1 MVQRHSLTFNDDS
14 YAVLNSEPRPESY
27 REDWVTANNN
37 SYYAQSGIIYPETH
51 ALNESDQASLY
62 ANLASGAESGW
73 DYSSRWIANPS
84 DAVNDVYF
92 PLRSL
97 NTVNVIGV
105 DVNSILYANEI
116 TIAGYLRDTGDN
128 TAAAEFEELA
138 KNRSVSMFELMWND
152 KYNSYFD
159 YNLTSNAQNLYIP
172 ADEDT
177 TEAQR
182 ADAPDGYQVSF
193 NAAQFYPFW
202 LGAAPSQLKNNP
214 LAVRNI
220 YSRVAKLLANKAGG
234 IAATNLKTGQQ

>member
-1 MVQRHSLTFNDDS
+1 MISCYSS
-14 YAVLNSEPRPESY
+14 YAVLNTQPRPESY
-27 REDWVTANNN
+27 REDYITVNNN
-37 SYYAQSGIIYPETH
+37 SYYAASGIVYPEAH
-51 ALNESDQASLY
+51 ALDESEKAALY
-62 ANLASGAESGW
+62 ANLASGAETGW

-116 TIAGYLRDTGDN
+116 VIAGYLRDAGENDK
-128 TAAAEFEELA
+128 AAEFEGLA
-138 KNRSVSMFELMWND
+138 KNRSTAMFDLMWND

-159 YNLTSNAQNLYIP
+159 YNLTSGAQNTYVL

-177 TEAQR
+177 TEAQK
-182 ADAPDGYQVSF
+182 ADAPEGYQVAF

-202 LGAAPSQLKNNP
+202 LGAAPSQLKDNP

-220 YSRVAKLLANKAGG
+220 YKRVADLLADKAGG
-234 IAATNLKTGQQ
+234 IAATSLQTGQQ